1 VTRYA
6 VLLRGVNLGKARQM
20 GMPELRAA
28 LEERGYEG
36 VRTHL
41 RSGNVV
47 VDTDLAEAALAAD
60 VEAVV
65 RERFGFDSAA
75 VVRSGRDLARL
86 VADDVLG
93 DIATDGAKRLVWFLP
108 RTPSADRVRDLP
120 EAPGDGA
127 YRVAGREVH
136 VWMPHGMARDP
147 LAKWNWDRLLGVPG
161 TGRNWNT
168 VEALAGLTA

>member
-75 VVRSGRDLARL
+75 VVRSGPVLAL
-86 VADDVLG
+86 VVADDVLG
-93 DIATDGAKRLVWFLP
+93 DVATDGAKRLVWFLP
-108 RTPSADRVRDLP
+108 RPPEADRVAALAEP
-120 EAPGDGA
+120 PGDGA

-136 VWMPHGMARDP
+136 VWMPGGMARDP

-168 VEALAGLTA
+168 VEALARLTA